1 MKKIKDLK
9 AWIEGYED
17 VERAVDDLEV
27 AFDFVKEGD
36 MDEAELD
43 AMYADAID
51 KIERL
56 ELRNMLRREEDA
68 LGVVLK
74 INSGAGG
81 TESQDWA
88 SMLMRQPSR
97 R

>member
-1 MKKIKDLK
+1 MPDFWEHPKEAQVQMKKIKDLK

-51 KIERL
+51 PTTRL
-56 ELRNMLRREEDA
+56 SVSNCATCCAAKKTRS
-68 LGVVLK
+68 V
-74 INSGAGG
+74 
-81 TESQDWA
+81 
-88 SMLMRQPSR
+88 
-97 R
+97 